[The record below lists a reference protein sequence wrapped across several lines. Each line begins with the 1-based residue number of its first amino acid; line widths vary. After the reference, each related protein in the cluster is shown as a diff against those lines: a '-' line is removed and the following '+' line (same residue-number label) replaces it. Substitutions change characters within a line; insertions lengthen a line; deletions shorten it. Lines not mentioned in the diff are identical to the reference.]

1 MDCCDVRVDEYDPD
15 ALLSERL
22 DGLSPRIVELPGF
35 ANLDR
40 TGAEDQY
47 LPYAFPLW
55 NSLAAFAKSSNR
67 KPVS

>member
-1 MDCCDVRVDEYDPD
+1 LDCCDVRVDEYDLD

-47 LPYAFPLW
+47 LLYAFPLW
-55 NSLAAFAKSSNR
+55 NSLAAFAKSSKR